1 VLGAWLAQRK
11 SPAMYDAMN
20 RHDVEGVLAN
30 LADDVTFVFP
40 GDVWA
45 SGTFVGKKAV
55 GEWFERFFQQFSTIH
70 FAVQWVAVARLF
82 DFSGDNVLVTHWV
95 VRVTNREGFSAR
107 NRGISVVTL
116 RRGKAVHIQDFIFDT
131 GATFRAARGNGPVL
145 PRRPTGDDLEIE
157 KESITFEGKG

>member
-70 FAVQWVAVARLF
+70 FAVQWVVPPHSTGVRCLVSWLRNAGP
-82 DFSGDNVLVTHWV
+82 SGKLLV
-95 VRVTNREGFSAR
+95 
-107 NRGISVVTL
+107 
-116 RRGKAVHIQDFIFDT
+116 
-131 GATFRAARGNGPVL
+131 
-145 PRRPTGDDLEIE
+145 
-157 KESITFEGKG
+157 